1 MRYLISYILAAI
13 IFLAIDSQWIGNF
26 ATEFY
31 QEKIGHLMADT
42 FDLKGAAA
50 FYLIY
55 IAGIVFFAVR
65 PALKETARKPA
76 LKTALICGGLYGFFT
91 YATYDLTNYAT
102 LRDWPFD
109 MVVIDLIWGTV
120 LTAIVATIVTWVM
133 RKFEWV

>member
-1 MRYLISYILAAI
+1 MRFLIAYVLSAL

-26 ATEFY
+26 ATDFY

-42 FDLKGAAA
+42 FDLKAAAA

-55 IAGIVFFAVR
+55 IAGLVFFAVR
-65 PALKETARKPA
+65 PALAEPALKPA
-76 LKTALICGGLYGFFT
+76 LKTALLCGALYGFFT

-120 LTAIVATIVTWVM
+120 LTAVVALSVTWVM
-133 RKFEWV
+133 RKFSKG